1 MMSAFMIRLSA
12 LHLVPI
18 LLAAASQAGEI
29 PIEKRPF
36 TQEQSFPATVLP
48 EQGAV
53 LIQFEPQAWSDFEIA
68 EVAAH
73 GSKVAKGDVLVRFDP
88 ETIDKK
94 LVDSKRSLES
104 GALALAQAELDLKHL
119 EETTPHRLDAYK
131 RAAEV
136 AKEEHAYFTKTRR
149 KATEEQAAQELERRK
164 QMLSN
169 QQEELKQLGK
179 MYDAD
184 DVTEETEEIILTRQK
199 DDVAAAE
206 FALRMETLD
215 YKRTL
220 EVTLPREAISLA
232 NNERDTALNLLK
244 AQEELPRAIA
254 QKKIE
259 LAALK
264 TSQQREKEAL
274 AELEKDRALF
284 EITAPADGW
293 FYHGP
298 VENGRWTTGD
308 LVKTLVKH
316 GRPAPN
322 KAFATFVPA
331 AAKLALTAF
340 LEEATANA
348 LKTELTGTATLA
360 GREDLEIPVTLT
372 ALSPTPGADGTYR
385 ADLGATWPKE
395 LTPVTGATAKVR
407 IISYHQAEAIAVPTR
422 ALQYHPQGWSVEVK
436 LADGKTE
443 KRRVKRGRVA
453 DDLTEIVSG
462 LEVGQVIISP
472 EK

>member
-1 MMSAFMIRLSA
+1 
-12 LHLVPI
+12 LVPI

-29 PIEKRPF
+29 SIEKRPF
-36 TQEQSFPATVLP
+36 TQEQSFPATALP

-53 LIQFEPQAWSDFEIA
+53 LFQVEPEAWADFQIL

-94 LVDSKRSLES
+94 LVDSKRSLET
-104 GALALAQAELDLKHL
+104 GALTLAQAELDLKHL
-119 EETTPHRLDAYK
+119 KETTPYRLDAYK

-136 AKEEHAYFTKTRR
+136 AKEEHSYFTKTRR
-149 KATEEQAAQELERRK
+149 KATEEGAAQELERRK

-244 AQEELPRAIA
+244 AQEELPRSIS
-254 QKKIE
+254 QKQIE
-259 LAALK
+259 VAALK
-264 TSQQREKEAL
+264 TSHQREKEAL
-274 AELEKDRALF
+274 AKLEKDRALF
-284 EITAPADGW
+284 EIKAPADGW

-316 GRPAPN
+316 GRPLPY

-331 AAKLALTAF
+331 TSKLALTAF

-348 LKTELTGTATLA
+348 LKPELAGTATLA
-360 GREDLEIPVTLT
+360 GREDVEIPVKISL
-372 ALSPTPGADGTYR
+372 LSPTPGADGTYR
-385 ADLGATWPKE
+385 ADLSATWPKE

-407 IISYHQAEAIAVPTR
+407 IISYHQAAAIAVPTR

-443 KRRVKRGRVA
+443 KRPVKRGRVSA
-453 DDLTEIVSG
+453 DLTEIVSG

-472 EK
+472 DK